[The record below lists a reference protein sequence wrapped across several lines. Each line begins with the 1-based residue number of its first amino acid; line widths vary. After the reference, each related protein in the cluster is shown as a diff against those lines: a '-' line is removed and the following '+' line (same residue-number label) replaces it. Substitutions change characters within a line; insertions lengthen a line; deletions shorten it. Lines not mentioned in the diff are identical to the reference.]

1 MINFGLSPLEEAVI
15 ERVAKLDEVMIR
27 HPTME
32 SALNGIQRCIAQTAH
47 FKEPVGCMLLA
58 EGGMGKSSVCK
69 IIKRSFPGE
78 VIQTADAEITT
89 TPVFHAEVPAT
100 VSVSYLATNIL
111 AGLNDADPD
120 KGTNAAKTLRIATL
134 LRQCRTKIIFIDEC
148 HNLLNTA
155 KNTESANQT
164 ALRWLKSLVNE
175 SKICVCLSGT
185 PESEAIIDSDLS
197 FQLIRRF
204 KYRFPLQ
211 PLLPGSKENPG
222 ELYHFLSQ
230 MCLHIRERYALS
242 HTPMIANYLDTLRV
256 YAATHGNLS
265 YVMTLIKEALQK
277 VLLTGATSLSLEDL
291 AAVWDTG
298 LLSKASIAQQNP
310 FRLSEAALASEFRRL
325 K

>member
-1 MINFGLSPLEEAVI
+1 MINFGLSAREEAAI

-27 HPTME
+27 HPAME
-32 SALNGIQRCIAQTAH
+32 AALNGIQRCIAQTAH

-69 IIKRSFPGE
+69 IIQRCFPSE
-78 VIQTADAEITT
+78 DIQTTDAEITT
-89 TPVFHAEVPAT
+89 VPVFHAEVPST

-111 AGLNDADPD
+111 AGLNDASPE

-134 LRQCRTKIIFIDEC
+134 MRQCRTKIIFIDEC
-148 HNLLNTA
+148 HNLLNTT
-155 KNTESANQT
+155 KNTAAANKT
-164 ALRWLKSLVNE
+164 ALRWIKSIAND
-175 SKICVCLSGT
+175 SKACICLSGI

-197 FQLIRRF
+197 FQLTRRF
-204 KYRFPLQ
+204 KYRFQLQ

-242 HTPMIANYLDTLRV
+242 HIPMIANYLDTFRV

-265 YVMTLIKEALQK
+265 YVMALIKEALQQ
-277 VLLTGATSLSLEDL
+277 VLLKGGNSLSLEDL

-298 LLSKASIAQQNP
+298 LLRTASIAQQNP
-310 FRLSEAALASEFRRL
+310 FRLGESALASEFRRL
-325 K
+325 R